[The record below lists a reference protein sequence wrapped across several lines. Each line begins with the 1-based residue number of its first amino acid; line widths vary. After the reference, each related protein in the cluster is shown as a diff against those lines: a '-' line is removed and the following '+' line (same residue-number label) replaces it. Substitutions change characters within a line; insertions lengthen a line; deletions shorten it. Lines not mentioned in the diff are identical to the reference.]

1 MSPSTPDLVC
11 SWQWLKS
18 TCPGLLW
25 VSHLMK
31 TSINMG
37 TLQRTIWLCLLDCSP
52 PYRSAHTE
60 CTVPNQLFIHF
71 SHCSDR
77 TSLRSLLQGIHF
89 RPKIIFFSPKPNTEH
104 YRTLTLSLFYP
115 LLWASFLCVL
125 WEDGSAVQ
133 YSSPQAWNL
142 TLVGAQLFLQLVTL
156 ASWLTLYTLFS
167 SIKSGW
173 S

>member
-11 SWQWLKS
+11 PWQWLKS

-31 TSINMG
+31 TSINTG

-77 TSLRSLLQGIHF
+77 TSLRSLLQGGWGLMAYISGLKSFFH
-89 RPKIIFFSPKPNTEH
+89 PNQTLSIIEPSHCPCSILCSGPPSCVCCEKMGVQFSTLLHRHETWLWLEPNFFSN
-104 YRTLTLSLFYP
+104 
-115 LLWASFLCVL
+115 LWP
-125 WEDGSAVQ
+125 WQ
-133 YSSPQAWNL
+133 
-142 TLVGAQLFLQLVTL
+142 VG
-156 ASWLTLYTLFS
+156 
-167 SIKSGW
+167 
-173 S
+173 